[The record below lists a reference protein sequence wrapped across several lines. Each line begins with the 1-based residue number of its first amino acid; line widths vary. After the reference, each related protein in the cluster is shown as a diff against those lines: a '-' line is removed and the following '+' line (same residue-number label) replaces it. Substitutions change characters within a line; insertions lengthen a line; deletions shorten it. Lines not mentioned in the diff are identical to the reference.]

1 MCGGAP
7 IKKSLVRVPL
17 VTVKNYEVGRICACV
32 GGPTAKI
39 GPWYPYRNYKGHS
52 QSSKITRYD
61 QWRRSQVK
69 SGGINIE
76 KIEGVGPGEGLC
88 PPQLGV
94 WGLVPGKK
102 INFALKNYAILSK
115 FWYFFHILQQKV
127 GGLSPPVLKVG
138 DLSPCPPPL
147 LRKQVS
153 NTLQQ
158 TGQKHF
164 VSVASHTK

>member
-1 MCGGAP
+1 VCGGAP

-127 GGLSPPVLKVG
+127 GGLSPSPESG
-138 DLSPCPPPL
+138 GPIPLSPCSEN
-147 LRKQVS
+147 K
-153 NTLQQ
+153 
-158 TGQKHF
+158 
-164 VSVASHTK
+164 